1 MSDSNS
7 TSSGSEKNRY
17 VVTSDE
23 IQKAAPITSLRTI
36 TSRCVG
42 EVNYINAK
50 AAHDDT
56 ELLAEI

>member
-1 MSDSNS
+1 MSE
-7 TSSGSEKNRY
+7 TGSSASGKNNF
-17 VVTSDE
+17 E
-23 IQKAAPITSLRTI
+23 INTKEVPHAAPITSLRTI
-36 TSRCVG
+36 TSRRVG